1 MRRTL
6 FTIAAIGLLF
16 GGAALVS
23 SSADAARPV
32 ARTNIHQIGKAHHLQ
47 FAANYRGRGIRTDTD
62 SRAPNE
68 GAT

>member
-23 SSADAARPV
+23 SPAGAARPL
-32 ARTNIHQIGKAHHLQ
+32 ARASIHQIGKAHHLQ
-47 FAANYRGRGIRTDTD
+47 FADHGDRGVRANTDA
-62 SRAPNE
+62 RAPNE

>member
-23 SSADAARPV
+23 SPADAARPL
-32 ARTNIHQIGKAHHLQ
+32 ARASIHQIGKVHHLQ
-47 FAANYRGRGIRTDTD
+47 FARNYSGRGVRTDTD